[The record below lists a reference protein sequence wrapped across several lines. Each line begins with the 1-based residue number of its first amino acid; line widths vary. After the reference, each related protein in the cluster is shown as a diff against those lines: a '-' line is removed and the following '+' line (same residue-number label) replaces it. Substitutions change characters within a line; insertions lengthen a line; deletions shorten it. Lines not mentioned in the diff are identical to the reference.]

1 MKAFALSIGREAWA
15 SDVVADDVPMSGGR
29 IVGTRVPWG
38 ACFEMGVNV
47 EEAMKAS
54 RLHGVKNVPFSSE
67 VCTKVYEYFGLCW
80 NFRKHCALL
89 HCILTSQT
97 RSSITYSTPGVVSL
111 ASRG

>member
-15 SDVVADDVPMSGGR
+15 SDVVADDVSVSVGR

-54 RLHGVKNVPFSSE
+54 RLHGVKNVPFSPRCVLRSM
-67 VCTKVYEYFGLCW
+67 
-80 NFRKHCALL
+80 N
-89 HCILTSQT
+89 ILGCVGISV
-97 RSSITYSTPGVVSL
+97 SIVH
-111 ASRG
+111 